1 MDHKVVVITGAS
13 SGIGREVA
21 RQMANQGHKVY
32 DLSRSEKPQEGV
44 YHLRCDVTDR
54 TTITQAVETIAG
66 ENERVDVVI
75 LCAGSGVAGALEM
88 MTEEEM
94 QFQFDVNA
102 YGPLRVA
109 QAFIPIMRHQEKN
122 AAGERGRII
131 FISSVGAIFP
141 LPFQGLYSATKMAI
155 NGMAYAMRNE
165 LHPFNISVTSILPG
179 DVKTGFTAARKKNG
193 KGGEVYT
200 HMFAAFEE
208 MAQDE
213 INGSKPEVVCKKI
226 VKVANKKHV
235 GMYYTLDWLS
245 KAEYLLQR
253 LAPHSLALWILRKM
267 YKC

>member
-1 MDHKVVVITGAS
+1 MEKKVVVVTGAS

-21 RQMANQGHKVY
+21 RQMAEQGHIVY
-32 DLSRSEKPQEGV
+32 DLSRSNKPQEGV
-44 YHLRCDVTDR
+44 KHLTCDVTDR
-54 TTITQAVETIAG
+54 EAISLAAKTVTEEQ
-66 ENERVDVVI
+66 ERVDVLI

-88 MTEEEM
+88 MSEEEI

-102 YGPLRVA
+102 FGPLRVA
-109 QAFIPIMRHQEKN
+109 QAFLPTMRQQEKN
-122 AAGERGRII
+122 KDGERGRII
-131 FISSVGAIFP
+131 FISSMGATFP
-141 LPFQGLYSATKMAI
+141 LPFQGLYSATKTAI
-155 NGMAYAMRNE
+155 NGIAYALRNE
-165 LHPFNISVTSILPG
+165 VHPFDISVTSILPG

-213 INGSKPEVVCKKI
+213 INGSKPEIVCKKI

-253 LAPHSLALWILRKM
+253 LVPHSLALWVVRKM